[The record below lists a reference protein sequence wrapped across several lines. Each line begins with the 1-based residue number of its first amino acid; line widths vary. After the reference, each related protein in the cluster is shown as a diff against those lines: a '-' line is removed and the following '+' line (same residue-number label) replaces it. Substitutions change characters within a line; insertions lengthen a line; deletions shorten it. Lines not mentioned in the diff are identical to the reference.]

1 MGVQGFNMITLK
13 IAARRLAVA
22 AAIFP
27 WLITA
32 AMAQPDGGASC
43 NPTLDVNLE
52 DGPFF
57 LNQPIQASADL
68 GAGDVVGG
76 TRLDI
81 TQFSYGLDCMAG
93 QDFDTCTADGNTV
106 IFNGVDS
113 TSCVDALGDPVVFST
128 TPNGVFVDFTPMSGQ
143 PLRIM
148 SNQSCNVQFNFTV
161 TALNGADNL
170 IFQTMGWDADDVEC
184 DTDPISNSG
193 ISSNLA
199 FGISLPPQLT
209 LVKEVVNDNGGTAA
223 ATEWILTASGSGGFS
238 GPGVGDPSQAVNGPN
253 EVEAGVT
260 YALSESGPTG
270 YDTDGYICVGD
281 GVFDDAAQTI
291 TLDFNESA
299 TCTIVN
305 DDFPLARFAVTKDFS
320 DDNSQEVLVQVSCNT
335 GLPLYQEK
343 LITEFDGGVVFVV
356 GDYLSG
362 TMDCEASEVVP
373 GGYSQSYLA
382 GTIDG
387 VADSIYEDEDGCYYD
402 GVFGGTFTC
411 EITNTL
417 DPVEVLVEKVWIDEN
432 PQYQGSTVV
441 EITLQCDSQIVGG
454 YMIGSYWYI
463 EAYIDPQFPGL
474 FLVYPLFT
482 GTTCVATEEPI
493 VGVLTDQSDCEHMEL
508 FPGIGD
514 SCVIYNTRLY
524 AGIPTI
530 NRNGLVLLVLLI
542 LGVGAVAYRRLN

>member
-320 DDNSQEVLVQVSCNT
+320 DDNSQEVLVQVSCSWW
-335 GLPLYQEK
+335 
-343 LITEFDGGVVFVV
+343 V
-356 GDYLSG
+356 
-362 TMDCEASEVVP
+362 
-373 GGYSQSYLA
+373 
-382 GTIDG
+382 
-387 VADSIYEDEDGCYYD
+387 
-402 GVFGGTFTC
+402 
-411 EITNTL
+411 
-417 DPVEVLVEKVWIDEN
+417 
-432 PQYQGSTVV
+432 
-441 EITLQCDSQIVGG
+441 
-454 YMIGSYWYI
+454 
-463 EAYIDPQFPGL
+463 
-474 FLVYPLFT
+474 
-482 GTTCVATEEPI
+482 TTCPAPWIARRAKLSPAATARVISLAPSTAWPI
-493 VGVLTDQSDCEHMEL
+493 RFTKMRTAATTMVCSGARSPVKSPIRWIRSRCWSRKCGLTRIRS
-508 FPGIGD
+508 
-514 SCVIYNTRLY
+514 TR
-524 AGIPTI
+524 AQPWSRSRCNATAKSS
-530 NRNGLVLLVLLI
+530 VDT
-542 LGVGAVAYRRLN
+542 